1 MKHTKCLNKKAFIST
16 GKDFGTTTFDE
27 QQKERQCSLFYF
39 IFHEEEG
46 VLFAEVYIKNGLSF
60 FLIVNILY
68 L

>member
-46 VLFAEVYIKNGLSF
+46 ERALF
-60 FLIVNILY
+60 FLPRCISKMVFLFF
-68 L
+68 